1 MATPDPVQPESRLLV
16 KQLMNHNT
24 TVTHKKCDEWVEH
37 KTAGKYRSMLALVEG
52 DPADVE
58 YRRQV
63 LTELTAILRDGDLIK
78 LEEVA

>member
-1 MATPDPVQPESRLLV
+1 MVTDPVQPESRLLV

-24 TVTHKKCDEWVEH
+24 TATHSKCDEWVQR
-37 KTAGKYRSMLALVEG
+37 TTNGKYRSMLAVVEG

-58 YRRQV
+58 YRRQI
-63 LTELTAILRDGDLIK
+63 LTELAGILREGDLIK